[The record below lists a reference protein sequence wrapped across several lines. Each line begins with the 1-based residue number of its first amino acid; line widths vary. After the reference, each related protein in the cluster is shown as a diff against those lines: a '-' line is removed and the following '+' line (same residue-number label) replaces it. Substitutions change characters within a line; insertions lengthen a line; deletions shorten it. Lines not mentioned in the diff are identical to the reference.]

1 MDMVIDTDSDTVT
14 VLDTV
19 TITAKDPPILN
30 PKLRLLPMPTLLP
43 MPNPITVTDM
53 PDTDM
58 VFPDIALFL
67 SVLLLYITIMAK
79 DPPMLSPITADTDS
93 VTDTVTDTDT
103 AMVITTAKDPQKP
116 NPITDMVVVLITLDM
131 LRLMSDVPFGDLENK
146 M

>member
-1 MDMVIDTDSDTVT
+1 MLNPITVTVLDTDMVIDTDSDMVT

-30 PKLRLLPMPTLLP
+30 PKLRLLPMPTLMP
-43 MPNPITVTDM
+43 MLNPITVTDM

-79 DPPMLSPITADTDS
+79 DPPMLSPITADTVL
-93 VTDTVTDTDT
+93 VTVTAMVTVMDTV
-103 AMVITTAKDPQKP
+103 MVITTAKDPQKP
-116 NPITDMVVVLITLDM
+116 NPITDMVVMLITL
-131 LRLMSDVPFGDLENK
+131 
-146 M
+146 

>member
-1 MDMVIDTDSDTVT
+1 M
-14 VLDTV
+14 DTV
-19 TITAKDPPILN
+19 TITAKDPPLLN
-30 PKLRLLPMPTLLP
+30 PKLRLLP

-67 SVLLLYITIMAK
+67 SVLLLITIMAK
-79 DPPMLSPITADTDS
+79 GPPMLSPITADTVLVTVTAMVTVMDS
-93 VTDTVTDTDT
+93 VTDTDTV
-103 AMVITTAKDPQKP
+103 MVITTAKDPQKP
-116 NPITDMVVVLITLDM
+116 NPITDMVVMLITLDM

>member
-1 MDMVIDTDSDTVT
+1 MG
-14 VLDTV
+14 
-19 TITAKDPPILN
+19 
-30 PKLRLLPMPTLLP
+30 TL

-79 DPPMLSPITADTDS
+79 DPPMQSPITADTVMVTDS
-93 VTDTVTDTDT
+93 VTDTDTV
-103 AMVITTAKDPQKP
+103 MVITTAKDPQKP
-116 NPITDMVVVLITLDM
+116 NPITDMVVMLITLDM

>member
-1 MDMVIDTDSDTVT
+1 MLNPITVTVLDTDMVIDTDSDTVT

-30 PKLRLLPMPTLLP
+30 PKLRLPPMPTLMP
-43 MPNPITVTDM
+43 MLNPITVTDM

-79 DPPMLSPITADTDS
+79 DPPMLSPITADTVL
-93 VTDTVTDTDT
+93 VTVTAMVTVMDTV
-103 AMVITTAKDPQKP
+103 MVITTAKDPQKP
-116 NPITDMVVVLITLDM
+116 NPITDMVVMLITL
-131 LRLMSDVPFGDLENK
+131 
-146 M
+146 

>member
-1 MDMVIDTDSDTVT
+1 
-14 VLDTV
+14 
-19 TITAKDPPILN
+19 
-30 PKLRLLPMPTLLP
+30 MPTLMP
-43 MPNPITVTDM
+43 MLNPITVTDM

-79 DPPMLSPITADTDS
+79 DPPMLSPITADTVLVTDTAMVTVMDS
-93 VTDTVTDTDT
+93 VTDTDTV
-103 AMVITTAKDPQKP
+103 MVITTAKDPQKP
-116 NPITDMVVVLITLDM
+116 NPITDMVVMLITLDM